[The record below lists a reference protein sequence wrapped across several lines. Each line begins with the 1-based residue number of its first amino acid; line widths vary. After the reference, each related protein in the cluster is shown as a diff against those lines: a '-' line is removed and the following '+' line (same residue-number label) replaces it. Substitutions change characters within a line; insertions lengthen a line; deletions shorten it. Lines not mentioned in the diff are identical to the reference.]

1 MRPPLRHLTAVV
13 LSALAVAACGGDD
26 DEDEATTQATTGA
39 TGTTGAAGAAPSDVE
54 AQSTA
59 RTAQTA
65 LEVYY
70 TDNTSY
76 AGADAAELAAIE
88 PDLPADIEVEADAQS
103 YTLTVPSETGN
114 SFTIERDADGT
125 VTHSCTEP
133 GAGDCPES
141 GEW

>member
-1 MRPPLRHLTAVV
+1 MRPHLRHLTAVV
-13 LSALAVAACGGDD
+13 LSALALAACGGDD
-26 DEDEATTQATTGA
+26 DDETTTQATTGA
-39 TGTTGAAGAAPSDVE
+39 TGTTGAAGGTQSDVE

-70 TDNTSY
+70 TENVSY

-88 PDLPADIEVEADAQS
+88 PDLPADIEVEADAES

-133 GAGDCPES
+133 GAGDCPEN